1 MFHAIT
7 FLVCSMIFVFMLI
20 KPTNKVEECKM
31 AILIFVGVGILF
43 AIILTLEH
51 LGILPLFKD

>member
-1 MFHAIT
+1 
-7 FLVCSMIFVFMLI
+7 
-20 KPTNKVEECKM
+20 M
-31 AILIFVGVGILF
+31 AILIFVGVGFLF

>member
-7 FLVCSMIFVFMLI
+7 FLVCSMIFGFILI
-20 KPTNKVEECKM
+20 KPTNEVKEFKM
-31 AILIFVGVGILF
+31 AILIFMGVGFLF